1 MRAAREKKKRDKSKD
16 LHPPASPPTRP
27 SYTIHLHTDPGIL
40 FTDWFIWTFYSFVL
54 FCGELQIIPWWDSV
68 AEVIFASRLKQ
79 NKKSQLWTI
88 ASSSSQHSEAP
99 QVKSSSQQTFTRG
112 AQLIRSLKTGS
123 FLGCFCAMIAP
134 SSPIKCTPSFC
145 IKHLSDSS
153 PFVFCS
159 AVLFTALPYNLQ
171 RNPQRLL
178 VNSFTERSFQASS
191 SSLFPPSFTSAIRF
205 H

>member
-1 MRAAREKKKRDKSKD
+1 MIWALRGRKKKGTNRKIC
-16 LHPPASPPTRP
+16 
-27 SYTIHLHTDPGIL
+27 IHLLLLPLVHPTQYTSTQTLESSSQTDSFEH
-40 FTDWFIWTFYSFVL
+40 FTLL
-54 FCGELQIIPWWDSV
+54 FCSAASSRSFHDETLWSRLF
-68 AEVIFASRLKQ
+68 FASRLKQ

-134 SSPIKCTPSFC
+134 SSPATCTPSFC

-159 AVLFTALPYNLQ
+159 AVF
-171 RNPQRLL
+171 
-178 VNSFTERSFQASS
+178 
-191 SSLFPPSFTSAIRF
+191 SAF
-205 H
+205 HCTPI